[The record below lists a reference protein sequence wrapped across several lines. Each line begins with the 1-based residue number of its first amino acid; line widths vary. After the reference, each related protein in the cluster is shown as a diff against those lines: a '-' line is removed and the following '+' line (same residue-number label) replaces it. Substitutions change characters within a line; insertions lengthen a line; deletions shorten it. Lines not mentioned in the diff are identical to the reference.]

1 MPRSS
6 LAHDIC
12 IKNSLMRDLIG
23 YSMYDKQDNNV
34 EELVKYSTVRSP
46 ANTCTKTFLK
56 TSKNQKTDYIFDSI
70 S

>member
-34 EELVKYSTVRSP
+34 EELVKYSTVRVARQHLYQNLP
-46 ANTCTKTFLK
+46 KDLK
-56 TSKNQKTDYIFDSI
+56 KPKD
-70 S
+70 